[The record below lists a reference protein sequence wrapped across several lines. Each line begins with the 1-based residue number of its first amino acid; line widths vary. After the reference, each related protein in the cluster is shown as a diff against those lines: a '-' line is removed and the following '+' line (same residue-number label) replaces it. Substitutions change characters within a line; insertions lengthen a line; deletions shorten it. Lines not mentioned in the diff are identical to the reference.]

1 MLTITDRQ
9 LPIPEG
15 YIERMKQT
23 EQNPRYHAEGSVY
36 NHTLL
41 VLRQFEQYCQQ
52 TSLSESER
60 EVLYW
65 VAVLH
70 DIAKPEVTRW
80 KDGRWVATGHEK
92 AGVPIAR
99 QLLLEHPEIS
109 IEQRQRI
116 LSLIRWHHVPLRWGL
131 RKAELS
137 DYKLLAS
144 RVDIRLLGIFSSFDI
159 KGRICEQQEEV
170 LALIG
175 RFNTEIV
182 PKIEFEIGNYQ
193 RIQSQFQGANQ
204 SHKNALWRSWQLG
217 QANTM
222 EKLLAATSPP
232 AKRQHFSCT
241 FTLGNVSTTEW
252 EAIEAEHTDYPNYR
266 VDSLDL
272 TIQDAH
278 SRGLQLR
285 QLKHF
290 LSVYGKDHRQLFI
303 HLGFLDSESRLFINE
318 HVRGLGGEIRY
329 HIFENSLTDF
339 SVLAATSEAADTYE
353 TAYRKWDIPHPW
365 ECHHLSWQN

>member
-15 YIERMKQT
+15 YIERLKQT

-52 TSLSESER
+52 ISLSEADR

-65 VAVLH
+65 VSVLH

-80 KDGRWVATGHEK
+80 KNGRWVATGHEK

-99 QLLLEHPEIS
+99 QLLLQQPEIS
-109 IEQRQRI
+109 TEQRQRI

-131 RKAELS
+131 RNAELN

-144 RVDIRLLGIFSSFDI
+144 RIDMRLLGIFASFDI

-175 RFNTEIV
+175 HFNTEIV
-182 PKIEFEIGNYQ
+182 PNIEFEMGTYQ
-193 RIQSQFQGANQ
+193 HIQAQFQRASQ
-204 SHKNALWRSWQLG
+204 SHKNALWRSWQMG
-217 QANTM
+217 QANIM
-222 EKLLAATSPP
+222 EKLLIATSPP
-232 AKRQHFSCT
+232 DKRRHFSCT
-241 FTLGNVSTTEW
+241 FTLGNISLAEW
-252 EAIEAEHTDYPNYR
+252 EAIEAAHTDYPNYR
-266 VDSLDL
+266 IDSLEL
-272 TIQDAH
+272 TIEDAH

-290 LSVYGKDHRQLFI
+290 LSVYGKDQRDLFV

-318 HVRGLGGEIRY
+318 HVRSLGGEIRY
-329 HIFENSLTDF
+329 HVFENSLTNF
-339 SVLAATSEAADTYE
+339 SSFTATKEYTDTHE
-353 TAYRKWDIPHPW
+353 MAYRKWDPPHPW
-365 ECHHLSWQN
+365 ESHQLSWQN